1 MKAVFMGLEK
11 NIDYVYDEASF
22 ARLHELCDLCHAPVI
37 TKDNIEEYAEQ
48 LKDTEFAFSTWGMQ
62 HYTVEEIKKYFP
74 SLRALFYA
82 AGTVKD
88 FAREFLEAGVKVF
101 SAWGAN
107 AVPVAEYA
115 VAQIILANK
124 GFYTAMHYCTQN
136 PADRGAATDIFKAH
150 KGNYGA
156 RVGLLGLGMI
166 GSMVADMLKQYT
178 LEVVAFDPFCSEE
191 KAQSLGVKLVSLEE
205 LFETSDVISNHLAN
219 KPETVGIINAE
230 LIFSMKEDATF
241 INTGR
246 GAQVDEEALAEFMAY
261 HPFATAVL
269 DVTDPEPPLP
279 SSPLFGKMNI
289 YLTPHIAGS
298 SGDEVHRMA
307 EYMCGECEKFI
318 AGEKCRWEV
327 TLDMLKTMA

>member
-1 MKAVFMGLEK
+1 MKAVFMGYEK
-11 NIDYVYDEASF
+11 HIDYVYDEASF
-22 ARLHELCDLCHAPVI
+22 TRLHELCELCHAPII
-37 TKDNIEEYAEQ
+37 TKANIEEYAEE
-48 LKDTEFAFSTWGMQ
+48 LKDTEFAFSTWGME

-107 AVPVAEYA
+107 AVPVAEYT

-124 GFYTAMHYCTQN
+124 GFFTAMHYCTQN
-136 PADRGAATDIFKAH
+136 PADRASANAIFKAH

-166 GSMVADMLKQYT
+166 GSLVAEMLEKYE
-178 LEVVAFDPFCSEE
+178 LEVVAFDPFCSVER
-191 KAQSLGVKLVSLEE
+191 AASLGVKLVTLDE

-219 KPETVGIINAE
+219 KPETVGIINHE
-230 LIFSMKEDATF
+230 LIFSMKEDVTF
-241 INTGR
+241 LNTGR
-246 GAQVDEEALAEFMAY
+246 GAQVDEESLAEFMAY
-261 HPFATAVL
+261 HPLATAVL

-298 SGDEVHRMA
+298 SGDEVHRLA
-307 EYMCGECEKFI
+307 KFMCEECEHLLK
-318 AGEKCRWEV
+318 GEPCHWEV

>member
-1 MKAVFMGLEK
+1 MKSVFMGMEK

-22 ARLHELCDLCHAPVI
+22 SRLHELCDLTHTPII
-37 TKDNIEEYAEQ
+37 TRENFKEYKEE
-48 LKDTEFAFSTWGMQ
+48 LRDTEFAFSTWGMD
-62 HYTVEEIKKYFP
+62 HYTVEEIKEYFP

-124 GFYTAMHYCTQN
+124 GFYTAMHLCTQN
-136 PADRGAATDIFKAH
+136 PADRASAHAIFKAH

-156 RVGLLGLGMI
+156 RIGLLGLGMI
-166 GSMVADMLKQYT
+166 GTMVAERLEDYE
-178 LEVVAFDPFCSEE
+178 LEVVAFDPFCSVER
-191 KAQSLGVKLVSLEE
+191 AASLGVTLVSLEE
-205 LFETSDVISNHLAN
+205 LFSTCDVISNHLAN
-219 KPETVGIINAE
+219 KPETVGIINHE
-230 LIFSMKEDATF
+230 LIFSMKEDVTF

-246 GAQVDEEALAEFMAY
+246 GAQVDEDSLAEFMAF

-289 YLTPHIAGS
+289 YITPHIAGS

-307 EYMCGECEKFI
+307 KYMCEECDKLIKGEP
-318 AGEKCRWEV
+318 CRWEV
-327 TLDMLKTMA
+327 TLEMLKTMA

>member
-1 MKAVFMGLEK
+1 MKSVFIGLEK

-22 ARLHELCDLCHAPVI
+22 SRLHELCDLTHAPVI
-37 TKDNIEEYAEQ
+37 TKDNIEEYAAE

-136 PADRGAATDIFKAH
+136 PADRDSSHAIFKAH
-150 KGNYGA
+150 RGNYGA

-166 GSMVADMLKQYT
+166 GSMVAEMLQQYK
-178 LEVVAFDPFCSEE
+178 LEVVAFDPFCSVE
-191 KAQSLGVKLVSLEE
+191 KAASLGVTLVSLEE
-205 LFETSDVISNHLAN
+205 LFSTCDVISNHLAN
-219 KPETVGIINAE
+219 KPETVGIINHE
-230 LIFSMKEDATF
+230 LIFSMQETVTF
-241 INTGR
+241 LNTGR

-279 SSPLFGKMNI
+279 TSPLFGKMNI

-298 SGDEVHRMA
+298 SGDEVHRLA
-307 EYMCGECEKFI
+307 EYMCDECKNFI
-318 AGEKCRWEV
+318 EGKPTKWEV
-327 TLDMLKTMA
+327 TVDMLKTMA

>member
-1 MKAVFMGLEK
+1 MKAVFMGYEK
-11 NIDYVYDEASF
+11 HIDYVYDEASF
-22 ARLHELCDLCHAPVI
+22 TRLHELCGLCHTPII
-37 TKDNIEEYAEQ
+37 TKANIEEHAEE
-48 LKDTEFAFSTWGMQ
+48 LKDTEFAFSTWGME

-107 AVPVAEYA
+107 AVPVAEYT

-124 GFYTAMHYCTQN
+124 GFFTAMHYCTQN
-136 PADRGAATDIFKAH
+136 PADRASAHSIFKAH

-166 GSMVADMLKQYT
+166 GSLVAEMLEQYE
-178 LEVVAFDPFCSEE
+178 LEVVAFDPFCSVE
-191 KAQSLGVKLVSLEE
+191 KAASLGVKLVTLDE

-219 KPETVGIINAE
+219 KPETVGIINHE
-230 LIFSMKEDATF
+230 LIFSMKEDVTF
-241 INTGR
+241 LNTGR
-246 GAQVDEEALAEFMAY
+246 GAQVDEESLAEFMAY

-279 SSPLFGKMNI
+279 TSPLFGKMNI

-298 SGDEVHRMA
+298 SGDEVHRMSKF
-307 EYMCGECEKFI
+307 MCEECEHLLK
-318 AGEKCRWEV
+318 GEPCRWEV